1 MKTITNKFIAISTSS
16 YSNYSEVAETPSETA
31 TKGGRVWVSTTRLI
45 TANGSHARCRIHT
58 MTTKAPEGW
67 SATGGHWL
75 LAWRLG
81 VETSRGDVR
90 EREVKQINVVM
101 HSA

>member
-1 MKTITNKFIAISTSS
+1 VGEHHQTHRGKRLPRGW
-16 YSNYSEVAETPSETA
+16 VPS
-31 TKGGRVWVSTTRLI
+31 
-45 TANGSHARCRIHT
+45 RCRIHT